1 MQNNNIDWGNNETN
15 SYHECQK
22 GQVGGQSGHAASVIM
37 QAWKAG
43 EKKGT
48 AADIPK
54 PLAVFGPKR
63 SHQSVIM

>member
-1 MQNNNIDWGNNETN
+1 MKPTRILSVKKASREGNRAMLLL
-15 SYHECQK
+15 
-22 GQVGGQSGHAASVIM
+22 QSC
-37 QAWKAG
+37 KP
-43 EKKGT
+43 EKLKKGT